1 MEDMV
6 LRPNVSRI
14 YDEYLVTSAKAGDL
28 SAFSRLAENWQKRL
42 LAHAYRLTGDPELA
56 RDVVQDGWADI
67 VRGLPSLK
75 EPSVFPAWAYRI
87 ITRRAADTISRVQR
101 KRRTEA
107 AYAAEPEARDMS
119 ANKMENFAD
128 TNPLH
133 MAIEALPAKQR
144 SVIALHYLEEFS
156 ITEISVALSVPA
168 GTVKTRLM
176 HARKKLRAILNGEKN
191 ERT

>member
-1 MEDMV
+1 
-6 LRPNVSRI
+6 LRPNVSRV
-14 YDEYLVTSAKAGDL
+14 YDEYLVTCAKAGD
-28 SAFSRLAENWQKRL
+28 SRAFSRLAENWQKRL

-67 VRGLPSLK
+67 VRGLPTLK

-87 ITRRAADTISRVQR
+87 ITRRAADIIGRAQR

-107 AYAAEPEARDMS
+107 AYAAEPTRQDLSIA
-119 ANKMENFAD
+119 KMDILAD
-128 TNPLH
+128 SSPLH
-133 MAIEALPAKQR
+133 LAIKALPSKQQA
-144 SVIALHYLEEFS
+144 VIALFYREEFS

-176 HARKKLRAILNGEKN
+176 HARRKLRAILEGEN
-191 ERT
+191 NAQ